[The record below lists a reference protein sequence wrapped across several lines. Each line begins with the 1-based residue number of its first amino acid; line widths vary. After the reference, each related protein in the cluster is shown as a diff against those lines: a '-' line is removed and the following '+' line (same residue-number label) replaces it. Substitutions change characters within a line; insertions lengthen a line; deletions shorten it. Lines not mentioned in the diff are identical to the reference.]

1 MSTHIIVD
9 GYNLIRHSPDLAPLD
24 REDLQAGRD
33 ALITMLAEYKRVKK
47 HRITVVFDGADTPS
61 LYPHRANVRGI
72 SVLFSARGELADG
85 VIKRMA
91 RKEGER
97 ALVVSSDR
105 EVQRYSHRHRATV
118 IDSGHFEQK
127 LLMAGGNG
135 LGAVYDGDETGWQA
149 TTRKKGPSRRTPKRK
164 RRHLRKMRKL

>member
-9 GYNLIRHSPDLAPLD
+9 GYNLIRHSPDLAPMD
-24 REDLQAGRD
+24 RDDLKDGRD
-33 ALITMLAEYKRVKK
+33 ALITMLFDYKRVNK

-72 SVLFSARGELADG
+72 TVLFSARGELADG

-97 ALVVSSDR
+97 ALVVSTDR
-105 EVQRYSHRHRATV
+105 EVQRYSQRHRATV
-118 IDSGHFEQK
+118 MDSGHFEQK
-127 LLMAGGNG
+127 LLMAGGG
-135 LGAVYDGDETGWQA
+135 VAAGHDGDETGWQA